1 MEALLPLRPFSGPR
15 DHGENAKKRQLAH
28 ARAGFGQKPLRRGP
42 FRGILS
48 SRQAIEALPRDRLQ
62 RRNKDGRCLE
72 MLVRF
77 LFAFFLVRDLCRRG
91 MRALYAPR
99 HGGREEARG
108 WGRGGFGRF

>member
-1 MEALLPLRPFSGPR
+1 
-15 DHGENAKKRQLAH
+15 
-28 ARAGFGQKPLRRGP
+28 
-42 FRGILS
+42 
-48 SRQAIEALPRDRLQ
+48 
-62 RRNKDGRCLE
+62 